1 MTETKQPKVSDF
13 ENSSSF
19 LVKERAL
26 MDDFSDEFHG
36 ALGSANSLIE
46 DVASQSKGFNA
57 TYYTSLS
64 SAFDETATEFTA
76 STSNTTD
83 SLTAD
88 HRTSEIG
95 REDALDAQNKQI
107 REEAKAEEEAKME
120 EETEQE
126 DDAEDEEQES

>member
-19 LVKERAL
+19 LVKERTL
-26 MDDFSDEFHG
+26 MDDFADEFHG
-36 ALGSANSLIE
+36 ALGSASSLIE

-57 TYYTSLS
+57 SYYSSLF
-64 SAFDETATEFTA
+64 SAFDETATEFTT
-76 STSNTTD
+76 STSNITD

-95 REDALDAQNKQI
+95 REDALDAQNNQI

-120 EETEQE
+120 GETEQE
-126 DDAEDEEQES
+126 DEDEDE

>member
-1 MTETKQPKVSDF
+1 MTETNQPKVSDF

-26 MDDFSDEFHG
+26 MDDFTDGFHG
-36 ALGSANSLIE
+36 ALGSANGLIE

-64 SAFDETATEFTA
+64 SAFDETATEFTT
-76 STSNTTD
+76 STSNTAD
-83 SLTAD
+83 SLSAD

-95 REDALDAQNKQI
+95 REEALDAQSKQI
-107 REEAKAEEEAKME
+107 QKEQSVEEEVKME
-120 EETEQE
+120 GETERK
-126 DDAEDEEQES
+126 DEDEEQES

>member
-1 MTETKQPKVSDF
+1 MTKTKQPKVADF

-26 MDDFSDEFHG
+26 MDDFADEFHG
-36 ALGSANSLIE
+36 ALGSANGLIE
-46 DVASQSKGFNA
+46 DVGSQSKGFNS
-57 TYYTSLS
+57 TYYTSLA
-64 SAFDETATEFTA
+64 SAFDETATELTA

-83 SLTAD
+83 SLSAD

-95 REDALDAQNKQI
+95 REDALDAQSKQI
-107 REEAKAEEEAKME
+107 LEEKKAEEDAKME

-126 DDAEDEEQES
+126 EAEREGA